1 MSQEQGFMETAAEVQ
16 SGRLETSEAKAFD
29 ELTEVQTLDLED
41 VAPDQDE
48 ETGLQVK
55 DLQSF
60 AVRFRFYKG
69 EKLKTI
75 KGSSEANEYI
85 SDVSFVR
92 DVTKDVLEH
101 SVKSKRG
108 PKPKKQTTDAPQSD
122 ALLISF
128 FDVVSNS
135 AIEFVKSLAER
146 EDFVVEVARLDQDMT
161 PVELFTFEECSVK
174 PFRSYLTLSR
184 MDSSPQPAKFEI
196 LINYA
201 TMTRKSLNV
210 ETSDE

>member
-16 SGRLETSEAKAFD
+16 SGTLETSEAKAFD

-48 ETGLQVK
+48 EASLQVK

-75 KGSSEANEYI
+75 KGSSEANECI

-108 PKPKKQTTDAPQSD
+108 PKPKNQTTATSQPND
-122 ALLISF
+122 LRIGF

-174 PFRSYLTLSR
+174 PFKSLLSLSR
-184 MDSSPQPAKFEI
+184 MASNPQPARFEVV
-196 LINYA
+196 INYS
-201 TMTRKSLNV
+201 TMTRKALNV
-210 ETSDE
+210 EASDE

>member
-1 MSQEQGFMETAAEVQ
+1 MSQEQGFMETAAEVR
-16 SGRLETSEAKAFD
+16 SEALETSEAKAFD

-55 DLQSF
+55 DSQSF
-60 AVRFRFYKG
+60 SVRFRFYKG
-69 EKLKTI
+69 EKLKTL
-75 KGSSEANEYI
+75 KGSSEANECI
-85 SDVSFVR
+85 SYVSFLR
-92 DVTKDVLEH
+92 DVTQDVLEY

-108 PKPKKQTTDAPQSD
+108 PKPKNQTNDTSQPT
-122 ALLISF
+122 LRIGF

-174 PFRSYLTLSR
+174 PFKSYLTLNR
-184 MDSSPQPAKFEI
+184 TDSPQPDKFEI
-196 LINYA
+196 AINYS

-210 ETSDE
+210 ESSDE